1 VRIACR
7 SVFATDPVAWKANDN
22 DFGGETMAMLL
33 TERWPEL
40 HGVDLPGHDDESP
53 AGEARDVLGEMAA
66 LLRDTAPGLT
76 TSAAALGTITIGLA
90 VEAAALPMAPR
101 PLPAIV
107 ACGGLFMI
115 LVLCWLRAATLL
127 VLAGLP
133 IGRALGQQ
141 RVRTGAPLDPRAPW
155 ASIPTPEAGAGQWR
169 WGRVHQL
176 LSQARLRSERIQL
189 ALNWSLVT
197 TAAFLAWTAVLVFT
211 R

>member
-1 VRIACR
+1 
-7 SVFATDPVAWKANDN
+7 
-22 DFGGETMAMLL
+22 MAMLL

-40 HGVDLPGHDDESP
+40 HGVDLPDQDDGP
-53 AGEARDVLGEMAA
+53 ASGEARDMLGEMAA

-107 ACGGLFMI
+107 ACGGLFGV
-115 LVLCWLRAATLL
+115 LVLCWLRAAALL

-133 IGRALGQQ
+133 LSRALGQQ
-141 RVRTGAPLDPRAPW
+141 RAHTGSPLDPRAPW
-155 ASIPTPEAGAGQWR
+155 ASIPAQQAGAGQWR
-169 WGRVHQL
+169 WARVHQL
-176 LSQARLRSERIQL
+176 LSQARLRSERVQL